1 MNISGNSNVNIPI
14 SLRIFKGPGA
24 SPNVTELNILKIPNI
39 QKNFWI
45 FKFEYPNIL
54 KDIQVSWG
62 ISQCHR
68 VEYPENFEY
77 PEKFLD
83 PLPMSQ
89 NPEHPEK
96 YSVKLYLIL

>member
-1 MNISGNSNVNIPI
+1 MSGYSNLNIPI
-14 SLRIFKGPGA
+14 SLRIFKCPGA
-24 SPNVTELNILKIPNI
+24 SPNLTELNIQKIPNT
-39 QKNFWI
+39 QKNIWI

-68 VEYPENFEY
+68 VEYPENSKY

-83 PLPMSQ
+83 IQ
-89 NPEHPEK
+89 
-96 YSVKLYLIL
+96 I